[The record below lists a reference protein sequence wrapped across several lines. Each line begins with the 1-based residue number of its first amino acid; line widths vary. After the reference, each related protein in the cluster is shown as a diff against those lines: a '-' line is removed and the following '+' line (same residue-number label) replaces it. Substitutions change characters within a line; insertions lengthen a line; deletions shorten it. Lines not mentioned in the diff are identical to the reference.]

1 MLSDT
6 FCILGIVDTNYS
18 CSFILPEG
26 SGVSLGYHNITIQAL
41 RDEIVYGEI
50 IERFFVFRSTC
61 FI

>member
-1 MLSDT
+1 MN
-6 FCILGIVDTNYS
+6 TNYS
-18 CSFILPEG
+18 CSFILSES

-50 IERFFVFRSTC
+50 AERFFVLRSTC